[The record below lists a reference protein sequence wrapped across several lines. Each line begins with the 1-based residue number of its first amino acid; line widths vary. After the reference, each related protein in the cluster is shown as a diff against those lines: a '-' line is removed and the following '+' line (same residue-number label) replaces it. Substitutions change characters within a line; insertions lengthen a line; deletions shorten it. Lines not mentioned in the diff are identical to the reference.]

1 MQLTAGTRLGAY
13 EVTGSLGA
21 GGMGEVYR
29 ARDTKL
35 HRDVAI
41 KVLPAHF
48 ANDRGRLA
56 RFEREAQSLAALNHP
71 HIAQIYGVTDS
82 PPALVM
88 EFADGEDLTQR
99 IARGPVPLIEALA
112 LATQIAAA
120 LEYAHEHG
128 IVHRDLKPA
137 NIKLMGGDTIKVLDF
152 GLAKAMTSD
161 VASGVAQDVSPAIEN
176 SPTFTSPAM
185 TQMGVLLGTA
195 AYMAPEQA
203 RGQAVDRRADIWA
216 FGVILFEML
225 TGKQAFAGDTI
236 SDVLASVLKND
247 LDWNALPKTL
257 PLPVT
262 ALLKRCLTPDRKTR
276 LRDIGEARIAI
287 DEYLAHPIDSTS
299 PVPAA
304 PRRRWQTAALFM
316 TSVALVGAL
325 IALAWRGDGSGTSSL
340 RMVVTPPT
348 GISVSV
354 TSQMALSVAPDGWT
368 VSFVGLENGDRV
380 IFLRGPGDFDPR
392 KLAGTEGGGNP
403 VFSPSGRSLAFHTP
417 SQLKVMPIDGTP
429 VAIGPV
435 NDARGIAWVDE
446 TRLIYAPQA
455 IGGLLEADLN
465 GGAPR
470 ELTKLDDKGVER
482 THRWPHVLPG
492 GRWVLFTVGTV
503 ESPDSYEDSR
513 IDAVNRTTGE
523 RRTVYQGASSAR
535 YSPTGYL
542 ILTRGG
548 SLLALPFDL
557 ATLMTSGT
565 PVSVLQGVGGDST
578 TGVSHAALSD
588 NGTLAFAPS
597 DRLGG
602 LRQLAWVD
610 LKGQRQAVALP
621 PAVYSDVRISPDGT
635 RAALL
640 DGSTGTADV
649 WVYAF
654 ARGTYTRLTFT
665 GRNATPV
672 WSHDSREIYFSAME
686 SGNTSRIYKTAADG
700 GREPA
705 LIATLAEPRRVYVKN
720 VSRDGTWA
728 LVDYIAYGG
737 ARANVGRLPIK
748 EGAKIEPLA
757 DTPAD
762 EYGSALSPDER
773 YFAYQSDE
781 GNRPDVYVRPMSGAG
796 GRWQVS
802 NAGGEEP
809 MWSRDGKS
817 LYYRYEG
824 RFMRVSVAL
833 EPTFQSGLPSMLFD
847 GIFNLRSDTGVSY
860 DPHPEGGRFL
870 MIRAADLASGGS
882 IRLITR
888 WTDQLRTIK

>member
-48 ANDRGRLA
+48 ASDRGRLA

-71 HIAQIYGVTDS
+71 HIAQIYGVTDD

-88 EFADGEDLTQR
+88 EFADGEDLTKR
-99 IARGPVPLIEALA
+99 IARGPIPLTETLA

-120 LEYAHEHG
+120 LEYAHDHG
-128 IVHRDLKPA
+128 IIHRDLKPA
-137 NIKLMGGDTIKVLDF
+137 NIKLTGGDTIKVLDF
-152 GLAKAMTSD
+152 GLAKAMTAD
-161 VASGVAQDVSPAIEN
+161 GVSGVAQDVSPAIEN

-225 TGKQAFAGDTI
+225 SGKQAFAGDTI
-236 SDVLASVLKND
+236 SDVIASVLKND
-247 LDWNALPKTL
+247 LDWSTLPKNL
-257 PLPVT
+257 PTVVT
-262 ALLKRCLTPDRKTR
+262 TLLKRCLTPDRKTR

-287 DEYLAHPIDSTS
+287 DEYLAHPTDRAQ

-304 PRRRWQTAALFM
+304 THRWQTVALVV

-325 IALAWRGDGSGTSSL
+325 VALAWRGGGSEIASL
-340 RMVVTPPT
+340 RTVIAPPI
-348 GISVSV
+348 GISVNV
-354 TSQMALSVAPDGWT
+354 TSQMALTIAPDGWT
-368 VSFVGLENGDRV
+368 VAFVGLENGDRV
-380 IFLRGPGDFDPR
+380 LYIRGRGDFDPH

-417 SQLKVMPIDGTP
+417 SQLKVMPVDGAP
-429 VAIGPV
+429 VAVGPV
-435 NDARGIAWVDE
+435 NDARGIAWIDE
-446 TRLIYAPQA
+446 TRLVYAPEA
-455 IGGLLEADLN
+455 IGGLLEADMN

-470 ELTKLDDKGVER
+470 ELTKLDDQGVER

-503 ESPDSYEDSR
+503 VSPDSYEDSR
-513 IDAVNRTTGE
+513 IDAVDRTTGE
-523 RRTVYQGASSAR
+523 RRTVYQGASSVR
-535 YSPTGYL
+535 YSSTGHL

-548 SLLALPFDL
+548 SLFALRFDPV
-557 ATLMTSGT
+557 TLKTSGT
-565 PVSVLQGVGGDST
+565 PISVLQGVGGDST

-588 NGTLAFAPS
+588 AGTLAFAPS

-602 LRQLAWVD
+602 LRQFVWVD
-610 LKGQRQAVALP
+610 LKGQRQSVALP

-649 WVYAF
+649 WVYGF

-665 GRNATPV
+665 RKNATPI
-672 WSHDSREIYFSAME
+672 WTPDSREIYFSAME
-686 SGNTSRIYKTAADG
+686 AGNTSGIYKTSADG
-700 GREPA
+700 GRA
-705 LIATLAEPRRVYVKN
+705 AVLIASPDAPRRLYLKN

-737 ARANVGRLPIK
+737 ARANVGRLPLK
-748 EGAKIEPLA
+748 KGAQIEPLV
-757 DTPAD
+757 DSLAD
-762 EYGSALSPDER
+762 EYGGALSPDER
-773 YFAYQSDE
+773 YVAYQSDE
-781 GNRPDVYVRPMSGAG
+781 GNRADVYVRPMSGAG

-824 RFMRVSVAL
+824 RFMRVSV
-833 EPTFQSGLPSMLFD
+833 EPGPTFQSGLPEMLFD

-882 IRLITR
+882 IRLITN
-888 WTDQLRTIK
+888 WAEQLRAIK